1 MSNIDWIIPQLSHTQ
16 WTLHILVFALN
27 IALLL
32 GARPIVNLVDPDK
45 DNEIKISIFRAL
57 NILVLVL
64 HVIDLLFLS
73 LNKSYENYFIR
84 VGLSLMTFYGG
95 LFAYSLCCY
104 LSRKRFGI
112 KKTLDGNT
120 MYLDSYSSRLVDIL
134 LLVVI
139 ALSTLYTLIKIWGA
153 DSLLET
159 TGIFGIVFAF
169 LAFTSNIWA
178 PDIISGL
185 IILNTEMLV
194 DGDVVLVDGHPDE
207 YIISKV
213 TLIYVILYDVR
224 NNHRTLI
231 RNNQFIRNKID
242 NISRIASTDG
252 IRQALTYKVGYPSF
266 DGATKEERR
275 KQIQEFKNTIN
286 RMFLLAQENCSNKAD
301 ITINQGSD
309 FEWALT
315 NAGDYA
321 LEYTLWVYLARIPNT
336 KVTAKIRKHLM
347 GSVYRINEEVYS
359 ASIIESLDLSTPL
372 LNKISLDSE
381 SGLAEDNSTKKQT
394 I

>member
-1 MSNIDWIIPQLSHTQ
+1 MSSIDLMLPELSHTH
-16 WTLHILVFALN
+16 WTLHFLIFIIN
-27 IALLL
+27 IMLLL

-45 DNEIKISIFRAL
+45 NNETKVSIFRAL
-57 NILVLVL
+57 NILVLAL
-64 HVIDLLFLS
+64 HVIDLVFLS

-84 VGLSLMTFYGG
+84 LGLSLMAIYAG

-112 KKTLDGNT
+112 QKTLDGNT
-120 MYLDSYSSRLVDIL
+120 MYLDSYSSRLVDII
-134 LLVVI
+134 LLVVV
-139 ALSTLYTLIKIWGA
+139 ALTTIYTLIKIWGA
-153 DSLLET
+153 DSMLET

-213 TLIYVILYDVR
+213 TLIYVLLYDVQ

-242 NISRIASTDG
+242 NLSRVASTDG
-252 IRQALTYKVGYPSF
+252 IRQALKYKIGYPSLN
-266 DGATKEERR
+266 AQTKEQRS
-275 KQIQEFKNTIN
+275 KQLLEFKSRVD
-286 RMFLLAQENCSNKAD
+286 RMFNLAEINCAGKAD
-301 ITINQGSD
+301 IKINEGTS
-309 FEWALT
+309 FEWAMT
-315 NAGDYA
+315 SAGDFA
-321 LEYTLWVYLARIPNT
+321 LEYTLWIYLARIPNT
-336 KVTAKIRKHLM
+336 KITAKIRKHLM
-347 GSVYRINEEVYS
+347 RTVSKVNEEVYS
-359 ASIIESLDLSTPL
+359 ASIIEQLDLSTPQL
-372 LNKISLDSE
+372 SQVMVNISPDQQLNITPKE
-381 SGLAEDNSTKKQT
+381 SV
-394 I
+394 

>member
-1 MSNIDWIIPQLSHTQ
+1 MSNFDWILPELSHSH
-16 WTLHILVFALN
+16 WMLHFLVFAVN
-27 IALLL
+27 ITLLL

-45 DNEIKISIFRAL
+45 DNETKASIFRTL
-57 NILVLVL
+57 NILVLIL
-64 HVIDLLFLS
+64 HLIDLVLLS
-73 LNKSYENYFIR
+73 LNKSYEHYFIR
-84 VGLSLMTFYGG
+84 LGLSLMAVYGG

-104 LSRKRFGI
+104 LSRRRFGI
-112 KKTLDGNT
+112 EKTLDGTT

-134 LLVVI
+134 LLVVVV
-139 ALSTLYTLIKIWGA
+139 LSTIYTLIKIWGA
-153 DSLLET
+153 DSMLET

-242 NISRIASTDG
+242 NLSRIASTDG
-252 IRQALTYKVGYPSF
+252 IRQALTYKIGYPSF
-266 DGATKEERR
+266 DAKTKDERSE
-275 KQIQEFKNTIN
+275 QIFQFKNRVD
-286 RMFLLAQENCSNKAD
+286 RMFSLAQENCTGKAD
-301 ITINQGSD
+301 ITINQGRS
-309 FEWALT
+309 FEWAMT

-321 LEYTLWVYLARIPNT
+321 LEYTLWIYLERIPNT
-336 KVTAKIRKHLM
+336 KITAKIRKHLM
-347 GSVYRINEEVYS
+347 GSIYKVNEAVYL
-359 ASIIESLDLSTPL
+359 ASIIEGLDLSTPT
-372 LNKISLDSE
+372 LNQVSIDSPKPK
-381 SGLAEDNSTKKQT
+381 LAPNKALEKV
-394 I
+394 